1 MKNSPSSRILP
12 IQYLRAVAAMMVVW
26 HHSAGQVPGVG
37 HVFTARFGTSGVDL
51 FFVISGF
58 IMVMTTSG
66 RAITPQ
72 EFFVRRLIRVAPI
85 YWILT
90 TLLVVLA
97 LAAPS
102 LFRTTVLTWDSVLQS
117 LLFIPHV
124 SPSHPGRV
132 WPVLVPGWTLNYE
145 MFFYAVFAISL
156 AFGPRLW
163 VMGGTLVALA
173 LAGFMLGPFTNAIA
187 QTYTHAILLEFAA
200 GALICHLWMNGRMRL
215 GLVPSV
221 VAIVIGAALLVQ
233 RRTEFLEGNFTTL
246 AGASLVVM
254 GSLQERFMRWH
265 NRLLLT
271 LGDASYSIYLTH
283 IFTLGALRGPW
294 VKMVPVS
301 NTLASASAFMVVALA
316 LSALVGWLAF
326 RCIEKPLL
334 DRLNAAWRSRRSRA
348 QAIG

>member
-1 MKNSPSSRILP
+1 MNTSPSSRILP

-26 HHSAGQVPGVG
+26 HHGAGQVPGVG
-37 HVFTARFGTSGVDL
+37 QVFTAQFGTSGVDL

-117 LLFIPHV
+117 LLFIPHL
-124 SPSHPGRV
+124 SPSHAGRV

-145 MFFYAVFAISL
+145 MFFYAIFAVSL
-156 AFGPRLW
+156 AFSSRLA
-163 VMGGTLVALA
+163 VVGGTLVTLV
-173 LAGFMLGPFTNAIA
+173 LVGFVLGPFDNPIA

-200 GALICHLWMNGRMRL
+200 GALICHLWMNGRLRL
-215 GLVPSV
+215 GLVSSV
-221 VAIVIGAALLVQ
+221 VAIVVGAALLVQ

-246 AGASLVVM
+246 AGAVLVVM
-254 GSLQERFMRWH
+254 GSLHERFMGWH
-265 NRLLLT
+265 SRLLLT

-294 VKMVPVS
+294 IKVVPLS
-301 NTLASASAFMVVALA
+301 NTLVSATAFMVVALVA
-316 LSALVGWLAF
+316 SALVGWLAF

-334 DRLNAAWRSRRSRA
+334 DRLNAAWRGRRARV
-348 QAIG
+348 QASG